1 MWARRAGEGERE
13 NPAAASSKKFPSCSL
28 MLNYSFEP
36 IHAKQEYNEEWLN
49 SFITLPLQEYL

>member
-36 IHAKQEYNEEWLN
+36 IHAMQEYNEE
-49 SFITLPLQEYL
+49 

>member
-1 MWARRAGEGERE
+1 
-13 NPAAASSKKFPSCSL
+13 

-36 IHAKQEYNEEWLN
+36 IHAMQEYNEEWLN